1 MPRML
6 SLIYKPVWILFIQ
19 LTFCLADSQ
28 APTIRL
34 NDVNAGMLLVED
46 EYPGNYHEI
55 PKLKTDVKIKI
66 DGMVASATVDQVFTN
81 DGNTPIEAIYVFPL
95 PEEAAVIYAARN
107 TGTNVTLK
115 CISFYRKFL
124 RQTMPKKL
132 PNRC

>member
-95 PEEAAVIYAARN
+95 PEEAAVYEMQ
-107 TGTNVTLK
+107 LK
-115 CISFYRKFL
+115 RPRWAI
-124 RQTMPKKL
+124 KKSL
-132 PNRC
+132 QL